1 MSRSDR
7 LLVSLAR
14 AFIYNPEVLVV
25 RGLEGSA
32 EGSLHVGDSFENDV
46 LGARSVGI
54 EPVLLDRSR
63 PGTRRDV
70 RSARC
75 LTELQL

>member
-32 EGSLHVGDSFENDV
+32 EGGEERARGQRESQQSISLTLFFQGSKDEKD
-46 LGARSVGI
+46 I
-54 EPVLLDRSR
+54 
-63 PGTRRDV
+63 
-70 RSARC
+70 
-75 LTELQL
+75 